1 MSRTAMAVLI
11 TRLRFMVGDPL
22 IAGTPPTSTFTD
34 DQMQDALDHHRTD
47 VIQDLLVAR
56 MSVGAGGIQ
65 QWLDYQARSGFW
77 EDDVVIVD
85 ALWAAVT
92 PTTSDEMTGHW
103 TFAASKLPPLRITG
117 KTYDLYGAAVEILE
131 AWAGIVRAGDG
142 EIISFAED
150 GQTFTRAPRSAGL
163 ATLAEEY
170 RRKALPAGPRFA
182 GIDTC
187 TDFGI
192 GR

>member
-1 MSRTAMAVLI
+1 MSVLI
-11 TRLRFMVGDPL
+11 TRLRLMVGDPL
-22 IAGTPPTSTFTD
+22 IAGTPPTSQFTD

-56 MSVGAGGIQ
+56 YSIASNGNT

-85 ALWAAVT
+85 VAWAAVT

-117 KTYDLYGAAVEILE
+117 RTYDLYGAAVEILE
-131 AWAGIVRAGDG
+131 AWAGIVRAGG
-142 EIISFAED
+142 EIVSFAED
-150 GQTFTRAPRSAGL
+150 GQSVTRAPKGTGLSA
-163 ATLAEEY
+163 LAEEY

-182 GIDTC
+182 GID
-187 TDFGI
+187 
-192 GR
+192 R